1 MAVSCDEGQALSLI
15 NLQGDVTISSA
26 AELKQLLL
34 RALAHGKDIHVDLGY
49 VTEVDIT
56 ALQLLC
62 AAEREAK
69 GAGVGFSLV
78 GQWPEEVAVRLAA
91 TGFESFPL
99 PAKPIMSQ
107 TGE

>member
-1 MAVSCDEGQALSLI
+1 MPVSCDEGEALSLI
-15 NLQGDVTISSA
+15 HFEGDVNISSA

-34 RALAHGKDIHVDLGY
+34 RALAHGKGIHVDLGC

-56 ALQLLC
+56 ALQLLW

-78 GQWPEEVAVRLAA
+78 GQWPEEVAGGERDQV
-91 TGFESFPL
+91 
-99 PAKPIMSQ
+99 Q
-107 TGE
+107 TDTCRSNVKKRREY

>member
-1 MAVSCDEGQALSLI
+1 MPVSCDEREALSLI
-15 NLQGDVTISSA
+15 HFEGDVNISSA

-34 RALAHGKDIHVDLGY
+34 RALAHGKEIHVDLGC

-56 ALQLLC
+56 ALQLLW

-78 GQWPEEVAVRLAA
+78 GQWPDEVAVSLAA
-91 TGFESFPL
+91 AGFESFPL
-99 PAKPIMSQ
+99 SAKPTLSQ
-107 TGE
+107 TSE